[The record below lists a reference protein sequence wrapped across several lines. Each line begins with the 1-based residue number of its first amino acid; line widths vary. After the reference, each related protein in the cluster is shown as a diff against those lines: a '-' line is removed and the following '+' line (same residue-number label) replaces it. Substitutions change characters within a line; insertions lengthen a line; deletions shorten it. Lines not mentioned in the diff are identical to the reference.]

1 MISNEQIK
9 RAIEDCARANH
20 TISVRDIS
28 YVLLSM
34 HLDDSLVAY
43 KCIFGNDYD
52 YNQDYHATYD
62 QTSTMTYLKSYVEFT
77 LLNDGKKKKKKSED
91 ISFEE
96 NKEYMLNLKRQTEEA
111 MANGEIDKKDGLKIL
126 TDISVK
132 LNDKFNVSDSSQE
145 QYVHVF
151 SKYDAVCSY
160 CGHEISRRPISKEEA
175 IEMYNLVEKE

>member
-34 HLDDSLVAY
+34 QFDDSLVAY
-43 KCIFGNDYD
+43 KCVFGNDYD

-62 QTSTMTYLKSYVEFT
+62 QTSTMTYLKSYVEYT
-77 LLNDGKKKKKKSED
+77 LLNNKAKKKKTED

-96 NKEYMLNLKRQTEEA
+96 NKAYMLSLKKQTEEA
-111 MANGEIDKKDGLKIL
+111 MAAGEIDKKDGLKIL
-126 TDISVK
+126 ADLSVK

-151 SKYDAVCSY
+151 AKYDAVCSR
-160 CGHEISRRPISKEEA
+160 CGAEISRRPISKEEA

>member
-34 HLDDSLVAY
+34 QFDDSLVAY

-77 LLNDGKKKKKKSED
+77 LLNDKKKKTKTED

-96 NKEYMLNLKRQTEEA
+96 NKAYMLGLKKQTEEA
-111 MANGEIDKKDGLKIL
+111 MAAGEIDKKDGLKIL
-126 TDISVK
+126 ADLSVK

-145 QYVHVF
+145 QYVLVF
-151 SKYDAVCSY
+151 AKYDAVCSR
-160 CGHEISRRPISKEEA
+160 CGAEISRRPISKEEA

>member
-9 RAIEDCARANH
+9 RTIEDCAKANH
-20 TISVRDIS
+20 TVSVRDIS
-28 YVLLSM
+28 YVLLCM
-34 HLDDSLVAY
+34 HFDDSLVAY

-52 YNQDYHATYD
+52 YNQEYHATYD
-62 QTSTMTYLKSYVEFT
+62 QTAMMAYLKTYVEFT
-77 LLNDGKKKKKKSED
+77 LLNDKKKKKKSED

-111 MANGEIDKKDGLKIL
+111 MATGEIDKKDGLKIL
-126 TDISVK
+126 ADLSVK

-151 SKYDAVCSY
+151 AKYDAVCSR
-160 CGHEISRRPISKEEA
+160 CGAEISRRPISKEEA

>member
-34 HLDDSLVAY
+34 QFDDSLVAY
-43 KCIFGNDYD
+43 KCVFGNDYD
-52 YNQDYHATYD
+52 YNQDYHTTYD
-62 QTSTMTYLKSYVEFT
+62 QTSTMTYLKSYVEYT
-77 LLNDGKKKKKKSED
+77 LLNNKAKKKKTED

-96 NKEYMLNLKRQTEEA
+96 NKAYMLSLKKQTEEA
-111 MANGEIDKKDGLKIL
+111 MATGEIDKKDGLKIL
-126 TDISVK
+126 ADLSVK

-151 SKYDAVCSY
+151 AKYDAVCSR
-160 CGHEISRRPISKEEA
+160 CGAEISRRPISKEEA

>member
-34 HLDDSLVAY
+34 QFDDSLVAY

-77 LLNDGKKKKKKSED
+77 LLNDKKKKTKTED

-96 NKEYMLNLKRQTEEA
+96 NKAYMLGLKKQTEEA
-111 MANGEIDKKDGLKIL
+111 MAAGEIDKKDGLKIL
-126 TDISVK
+126 ADLSVK

-151 SKYDAVCSY
+151 AKYDAVCSR
-160 CGHEISRRPISKEEA
+160 CGAEISRRPISKEEA
-175 IEMYNLVEKE
+175 IEMYNLAEKE

>member
-34 HLDDSLVAY
+34 QFDDSLVAY

-52 YNQDYHATYD
+52 YNQDYHTTYD

-77 LLNDGKKKKKKSED
+77 LLNDKGKKKKTED

-96 NKEYMLNLKRQTEEA
+96 NKAYMLGLKKQTEEA
-111 MANGEIDKKDGLKIL
+111 MSAGEIDKKDGLKIL
-126 TDISVK
+126 ADLSVK

-151 SKYDAVCSY
+151 AKYDAVCSR
-160 CGHEISRRPISKEEA
+160 CGAEISRRPISKEEA

>member
-9 RAIEDCARANH
+9 KTIEDCARANH
-20 TISVRDIS
+20 TVSVRDVS
-28 YVLLSM
+28 YVLLCM
-34 HLDDSLVAY
+34 QFDDSLVAY

-62 QTSTMTYLKSYVEFT
+62 QTATMSYLRTYVEFT
-77 LLNDGKKKKKKSED
+77 LLNDKKKKKVSED

-111 MANGEIDKKDGLKIL
+111 MSAGEIDKKDGLKIL

-145 QYVHVF
+145 QLVVVNT
-151 SKYDAVCSY
+151 KYDAVCPS
-160 CGHEISRRPISKEEA
+160 CGREISRRPITKDEA
-175 IEMYNLVEKE
+175 MEMYNLVEKE

>member
-34 HLDDSLVAY
+34 QFDDSLVAY
-43 KCIFGNDYD
+43 KCVFGNDYD

-126 TDISVK
+126 TDISTK
-132 LNDKFNVSDSSQE
+132 LNDKFSVKEE
-145 QYVHVF
+145 QVEQVVIVQA
-151 SKYDAVCSY
+151 KYDDVCPS
-160 CGHEISRRPISKEEA
+160 CGREVSRKPLSKEDA
-175 IEMYNLVEKE
+175 MEMYDLIEKY

>member
-9 RAIEDCARANH
+9 KAIEDCARANH

-34 HLDDSLVAY
+34 QLDDSLVAY

-62 QTSTMTYLKSYVEFT
+62 QTSTMSYLKSYVEFT
-77 LLNDGKKKKKKSED
+77 LLNDKKKKKKTED

-96 NKEYMLNLKRQTEEA
+96 NKEAIINLIKETKEKEER
-111 MANGEIDKKDGLKIL
+111 GEIDAKQSLDLQTKLRV
-126 TDISVK
+126 T
-132 LNDKFNVSDSSQE
+132 LNDKFRVQSDDVE
-145 QYVHVF
+145 QIVHVF
-151 SKYDAVCSY
+151 SKFNAICE
-160 CGHEISRRPISKEEA
+160 CGKEIYVPTKEEL
-175 IEMYNLVEKE
+175 MVKYDLVEKK

>member
-34 HLDDSLVAY
+34 QFDDPLVAY

-77 LLNDGKKKKKKSED
+77 LLNDKKKKTKTED

-96 NKEYMLNLKRQTEEA
+96 NKAYMLGLKKQTEEA
-111 MANGEIDKKDGLKIL
+111 MAAGEIDKKDGLKIL
-126 TDISVK
+126 ADLSVK

-151 SKYDAVCSY
+151 AKYDAVCSR
-160 CGHEISRRPISKEEA
+160 CGAEISRRPISKEEA

>member
-34 HLDDSLVAY
+34 QLDDSLVAY

-52 YNQDYHATYD
+52 YNQDYHTTYD

-77 LLNDGKKKKKKSED
+77 LLNDKKKKTKTED

-96 NKEYMLNLKRQTEEA
+96 NKAYMLGLKKQTEEA
-111 MANGEIDKKDGLKIL
+111 MAAGEIDKKDGLKIL
-126 TDISVK
+126 ADLSVK

-151 SKYDAVCSY
+151 AKYDAVCSR
-160 CGHEISRRPISKEEA
+160 CGAEISRRPISKEEA

>member
-9 RAIEDCARANH
+9 RTIEDCAKANH
-20 TISVRDIS
+20 TVSVRDIS
-28 YVLLSM
+28 YVLLCM
-34 HLDDSLVAY
+34 HFDDSLVAY

-52 YNQDYHATYD
+52 YNQEYHATYD
-62 QTSTMTYLKSYVEFT
+62 QTATMAYLKTYVEFT
-77 LLNDGKKKKKKSED
+77 LLNEKKKKTKTED

-96 NKEYMLNLKRQTEEA
+96 NKAYMLGLKKQTEEA
-111 MANGEIDKKDGLKIL
+111 MAAGEIDKKDGLKIL
-126 TDISVK
+126 ADLSVK

-151 SKYDAVCSY
+151 AKYDAVCSR
-160 CGHEISRRPISKEEA
+160 CGAEISRRPISKEEA

>member
-34 HLDDSLVAY
+34 QFDDSLVAY

-52 YNQDYHATYD
+52 YNQDYHTTYD
-62 QTSTMTYLKSYVEFT
+62 QKSTMTYLKSYVEFT
-77 LLNDGKKKKKKSED
+77 LLNDKKKKTQTED
-91 ISFEE
+91 ISLEE
-96 NKEYMLNLKRQTEEA
+96 NKAYMLGLKKQTEEA
-111 MANGEIDKKDGLKIL
+111 MAAGEIDKKDGLKIL
-126 TDISVK
+126 ADLSVK

-151 SKYDAVCSY
+151 AKYDAVCSR
-160 CGHEISRRPISKEEA
+160 CGAEISRRPISKEEA

>member
-34 HLDDSLVAY
+34 QLDDSLVAY

-62 QTSTMTYLKSYVEFT
+62 QTSTMSYLKSYVEFT
-77 LLNDGKKKKKKSED
+77 LLNDKKKKKKTED

-96 NKEYMLNLKRQTEEA
+96 NKAYMLGLKKQTEEA
-111 MANGEIDKKDGLKIL
+111 MAAGEIDKKDGLKIL
-126 TDISVK
+126 ADLSVK

-151 SKYDAVCSY
+151 AKYDAVCSR
-160 CGHEISRRPISKEEA
+160 CGSEISRRPISKEEA

>member
-34 HLDDSLVAY
+34 QFDDSLVAY

-77 LLNDGKKKKKKSED
+77 LLNDGKKKKKKAED

-96 NKEYMLNLKRQTEEA
+96 NKEYMLNLKRQTEAA

-151 SKYDAVCSY
+151 AKYDAVCSR
-160 CGHEISRRPISKEEA
+160 CGAEISRRPISKEEA

>member
-52 YNQDYHATYD
+52 YNQDYHTTYD

-77 LLNDGKKKKKKSED
+77 LLNDKGKKKKNED

-96 NKEYMLNLKRQTEEA
+96 NKAYMLGLKKQTEEA
-111 MANGEIDKKDGLKIL
+111 MAAGEIDKKDGLKIL
-126 TDISVK
+126 ADLSVK

-151 SKYDAVCSY
+151 AKYDAVCSR
-160 CGHEISRRPISKEEA
+160 CGAEISRRPISKEEA

>member
-77 LLNDGKKKKKKSED
+77 LLNDKKKKTKTED

-96 NKEYMLNLKRQTEEA
+96 NKAYMLGLKKQTEEA
-111 MANGEIDKKDGLKIL
+111 MAAGEIDKKDGLKIL
-126 TDISVK
+126 ADLSVK

-151 SKYDAVCSY
+151 AKYDAVCSR
-160 CGHEISRRPISKEEA
+160 CGAEISRRPISKEEA

>member
-34 HLDDSLVAY
+34 QFDDPLVAY
-43 KCIFGNDYD
+43 KCVFGNDYD

-62 QTSTMTYLKSYVEFT
+62 QTSTMTYLKSYVEYT
-77 LLNDGKKKKKKSED
+77 LLNNKAKKKKTED

-96 NKEYMLNLKRQTEEA
+96 NKAYMLSLKKQTEEA
-111 MANGEIDKKDGLKIL
+111 MAAGEIDKKDGLKIL
-126 TDISVK
+126 ADLSVK

-151 SKYDAVCSY
+151 AKYDAVCSR
-160 CGHEISRRPISKEEA
+160 CGAEISRRPISKEEA